1 MNKCKEC
8 KKPLRNS
15 NATHCSDEC
24 LFKGIEK
31 SKSLVQGNDLDTEIT
46 KYNEND

>member
-1 MNKCKEC
+1 MVKCKEC
-8 KKPLRNS
+8 GITLKNT

-31 SKSLVQGNDLDTEIT
+31 SKSLVQGNELDVEIT
-46 KYNEND
+46 KSTEE

>member
-8 KKPLRNS
+8 GKSLKNS
-15 NATHCSDEC
+15 VATHCSDEC

-31 SKSLVQGNDLDTEIT
+31 SESLVRGNDLDTEIT
-46 KYNEND
+46 KFNKK